1 MRKNTYILLHQE
13 GRKTQRK
20 TLPKTVAH
28 RASGA
33 EQAIKW
39 SPASPADPAWRD
51 RTINAATAALAE
63 AGWIMA
69 SPSQIGNS
77 AQGGKRDKDPEE
89 SQQ

>member
-1 MRKNTYILLHQE
+1 MKKNTDILLHQE

-20 TLPKTVAH
+20 TPPKTVAH

-51 RTINAATAALAE
+51 RAINAE

-77 AQGGKRDKDPEE
+77 AQGGKREKDPEE